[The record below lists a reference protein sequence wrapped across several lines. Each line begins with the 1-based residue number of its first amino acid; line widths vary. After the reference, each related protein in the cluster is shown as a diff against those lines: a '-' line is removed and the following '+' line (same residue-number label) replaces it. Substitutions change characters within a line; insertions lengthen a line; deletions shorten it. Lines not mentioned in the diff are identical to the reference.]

1 MLVSEKEKNVES
13 KRFAGKCWSGLSM
26 HLPQLLVL
34 HRAERAIL
42 LERMGQSEQSV
53 RCSVKCSAKRSAKC
67 SAKWDGS
74 QAGELVI

>member
-1 MLVSEKEKNVES
+1 
-13 KRFAGKCWSGLSM
+13 M
-26 HLPQLLVL
+26 HLPQHLVL

-53 RCSVKCSAKRSAKC
+53 RCSVKCSAKRSAK
-67 SAKWDGS
+67 WDGS